1 MKLAEFLPATP
12 DRSWQLARQLGVRHA
27 ICKCAPELT
36 GLQAPDD
43 IDSLRTIQR
52 RFADGGFTLAG
63 LEGDEFDMR
72 RIKLGLPGRDED
84 FARYRRMLANMGEL
98 GIPLICYNFMATI
111 GWYRSDTAVPLRG
124 GALSSG
130 FRAVDAARQA
140 PVPEAD
146 RVSRERLWENYAAFI
161 AAVMPAAEAAGVSM
175 GLHPDDP
182 PVPELRGVGRIF
194 TSPEAVDRALAL
206 SPSPSH
212 RLTFCQA
219 TYRAM
224 GADPQILARRWG
236 RRIAFVHFRDVAG
249 TAEDFRE
256 VFHDEGPT
264 DMAAMVQAY
273 GDIGVDGPIR
283 VDHVPTMAGEDN
295 GAHGYALLGRLF
307 AIGYLKGLCRACNVE
322 LT

>member
-1 MKLAEFLPATP
+1 
-12 DRSWQLARQLGVRHA
+12 
-27 ICKCAPELT
+27 
-36 GLQAPDD
+36 
-43 IDSLRTIQR
+43 
-52 RFADGGFTLAG
+52 
-63 LEGDEFDMR
+63 
-72 RIKLGLPGRDED
+72 
-84 FARYRRMLANMGEL
+84 
-98 GIPLICYNFMATI
+98 
-111 GWYRSDTAVPLRG
+111 
-124 GALSSG
+124 
-130 FRAVDAARQA
+130 AVDAARLP

-146 RVSRERLWENYAAFI
+146 RVTRERLWENYAAFI

-182 PVPELRGVGRIF
+182 PVPQLRGVGRIF

-224 GADPQILARRWG
+224 GADPEALARRWG
-236 RRIAFVHFRDVAG
+236 RRIGFVHFRDVAG

-264 DMAAMVQAY
+264 DMAAMVRAY

-295 GAHGYALLGRLF
+295 GAHGYALQGRLF
-307 AIGYLKGLCRACNVE
+307 AIGYLKGLCRAQNVE